1 VTLARLRPA
10 DARRF
15 GVARRRGGGR
25 GAARALPA
33 RAQLAGFAADGR
45 SILTASSD
53 GDVRHW
59 PLDPLAAARAARPRD
74 FTAEER
80 QAFGLAAR

>member
-1 VTLARLRPA
+1 
-10 DARRF
+10 
-15 GVARRRGGGR
+15 
-25 GAARALPA
+25 
-33 RAQLAGFAADGR
+33 
-45 SILTASSD
+45 
-53 GDVRHW
+53 VRHW